1 MSGYPI
7 RSRGIPVLATLTWT
21 SALNKHDVFHKAC
34 LRRLWK
40 SVQPTFLLRSH
51 YKGYPHASQQGR
63 QRTRGRVP
71 RSARNARSPRSI
83 RPPPPTAP
91 ALCRITPKMFRA
103 SAKHRAG
110 LAGADT
116 VGPPLRHPRPAGH
129 GPEQNRADR

>member
-51 YKGYPHASQQGR
+51 YKGYPNVWVSSPLSQISNGPL
-63 QRTRGRVP
+63 TKVIDL
-71 RSARNARSPRSI
+71 SLRSI
-83 RPPPPTAP
+83 TARRPAN
-91 ALCRITPKMFRA
+91 
-103 SAKHRAG
+103 
-110 LAGADT
+110 
-116 VGPPLRHPRPAGH
+116 VGNPPLVHRCTRH
-129 GPEQNRADR
+129 

>member
-51 YKGYPHASQQGR
+51 YKGCPHVSEGVEEPDTPVKNQDGRLLLPEHLQVAETVVGISQTQ
-63 QRTRGRVP
+63 V
-71 RSARNARSPRSI
+71 
-83 RPPPPTAP
+83 
-91 ALCRITPKMFRA
+91 
-103 SAKHRAG
+103 
-110 LAGADT
+110 
-116 VGPPLRHPRPAGH
+116 
-129 GPEQNRADR
+129 EQDKAERR